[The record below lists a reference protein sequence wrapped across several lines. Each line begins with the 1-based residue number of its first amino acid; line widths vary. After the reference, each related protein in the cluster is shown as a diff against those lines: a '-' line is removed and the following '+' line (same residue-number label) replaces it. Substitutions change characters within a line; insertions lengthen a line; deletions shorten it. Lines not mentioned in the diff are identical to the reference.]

1 MKVYLV
7 GGAIRDRLLDRLV
20 QERDWVVVHSSPEEM
35 MVQGFIPVGKAFPVF
50 LHPQT
55 KEEYALARTERKV
68 GPGYHGFSF
77 HTAKDVS
84 LKDDL
89 ARRDLTINALA
100 EDETGNLIDYYGGLD
115 DLKQRILRH
124 ITPAFSEDPVRVLRV
139 ARFAARYAYLGFQ
152 VAPETLTLMHHMG
165 AQKELSYL
173 VPERVWA
180 EWESALGEQNPSVFF
195 KVLQE
200 AGVLNELFP
209 LLSECPHLE
218 RALDE
223 LDRIA
228 ADKPDLTVRFAV
240 FMHYLLRAETFN
252 ADLENLVN
260 TYKIPNAYQ
269 DLALGL
275 QQALP
280 YYQRLDFKVA
290 ESILDFYQ
298 AIDAHRRF
306 DRAMKLLGTCALIDS
321 AKKLAPLKRIFEDL
335 HTFKINIPEDLKG
348 SAIADYIQQQRLL
361 KLQSYQISG
370 FP

>member
-7 GGAIRDRLLDRLV
+7 GGALRDRLLDRPV
-20 QERDWVVVHSSPEEM
+20 HERDWVVVHSSPEEM
-35 MVQGFIPVGKAFPVF
+35 MAQGFIPVGKAFPVF

-68 GPGYHGFSF
+68 GRGYHGFSF

-100 EDETGNLIDYYGGLD
+100 EDEAGHLIDYYGGLD
-115 DLKQRILRH
+115 DLKHRVLRH

-152 VAPETLTLMHHMG
+152 VAPETLALMYQMG
-165 AQKELSYL
+165 AEKELSYL

-180 EWESALGEQNPSVFF
+180 EWESALEEQSPSVFF
-195 KVLQE
+195 IVLQE
-200 AGVLNELFP
+200 AGVLNHIFP
-209 LLSECPHLE
+209 LFSECPHLE
-218 RALDE
+218 IALSE
-223 LDRIA
+223 LERIA
-228 ADKPDLTVRFAV
+228 AHACDPIVRFAV
-240 FMHYLLRAETFN
+240 FMHYLLRPETFN
-252 ADLENLVN
+252 ADLEDLIN

-269 DLALGL
+269 ELASGL

-280 YYQRLDFKVA
+280 YYQGLDFKTA

-306 DRAMKLLGTCALIDS
+306 DRGMKLLGTCALIDS
-321 AKKLAPLKRIFEDL
+321 AAKFAPLKRIFEDL
-335 HTFKINIPEDLKG
+335 HTFKFSIPEDLKG
-348 SAIADYIQQQRLL
+348 SAIADYIREQRLL
-361 KLQSYQISG
+361 RLQNSVK
-370 FP
+370 

>member
-1 MKVYLV
+1 MKIYLV

-35 MVQGFIPVGKAFPVF
+35 MAQGFIPVGKAFPVF

-77 HTAKDVS
+77 HTAKDVT

-100 EDETGNLIDYYGGLD
+100 EDEAGNLIDYYGGLD

-152 VAPETLTLMHHMG
+152 VASDTLTLMHYMG

-180 EWESALGEQNPSVFF
+180 EWESALGEQSPIVFF

-200 AGVLNELFP
+200 AGVLNDIFP
-209 LLSECPHLE
+209 LFSACPNLEVALEKLE
-218 RALDE
+218 RVAVNETDP
-223 LDRIA
+223 I
-228 ADKPDLTVRFAV
+228 VRFAV

-252 ADLENLVN
+252 ADLENLID
-260 TYKIPNAYQ
+260 TYKIPNVYQ
-269 DLALGL
+269 DLAAGL

-306 DRAMKLLGTCALIDS
+306 DRALKLLDTCALIDS
-321 AKKLAPLKRIFEDL
+321 AEKLIPLKRIFEDL
-335 HTFKINIPEDLKG
+335 HAFKFSIPTDLKG
-348 SAIADYIQQQRLL
+348 SAIADYIRQQRFL
-361 KLQSYQISG
+361 KLQSILR
-370 FP
+370 